1 MTNTAPA
8 VSNIFPACHSLV
20 DPQTWPELLRG
31 LPQEADLDRF
41 PGVVASL
48 AQALDLPAYLPELAQ
63 LEYAVHECG
72 IGSSGIPGQVAKK
85 TLNPSLRVLDLN
97 WSGLTR
103 ALGKDSQKAV
113 KIVPEREAVLAWF
126 DPHTNKTRAQPAD
139 DRLLVGLKIVS
150 EELAIGMAALE
161 YGVPVAQLHRAVD
174 QAVQKGLVLAPKSLL
189 RRHPE
194 RFCAK
199 EKHSE
204 RFLVSRVFTLQ
215 WHVTQACDLHC
226 RHCYDRTERTPL
238 SLDRAMLVLDE
249 LEAFCLERNVRA
261 KVTFTGGNPLL
272 YPDFDA
278 LYLEAVK
285 RGFPVS
291 ILGNPVSRERL
302 ERLLRIQC
310 PTLYQV
316 SLEGLR
322 EHNDHIRQPGY
333 YDRVMAFLPL
343 LQELGIPSQVMLTL
357 TRDNMDQVL
366 PLAEEL
372 RDMTDLFTFN
382 RLSAVGQGASL
393 RMPDPQAY
401 QAFLREYLESCP
413 GNPVL
418 GLKDNLINLIRDEN
432 EQKPF
437 GGCTGFGC
445 GAAFNFLTLLSDGE
459 VHACRKF
466 PSPLGNIFEHGL
478 SGCYDSEAGQVYRS
492 GSKGCK
498 GCKLLPACGGCQA
511 VVSSLGLDPAKDR
524 DPYCFRDFSNDS
536 TIEDT
541 SLR

>member
-1 MTNTAPA
+1 MTNTTSA
-8 VSNIFPACHSLV
+8 VSDIFSACRAFV
-20 DPQTWPELLRG
+20 DPRTWSELLYA
-31 LPQEADLDRF
+31 LPDADLDRF
-41 PGVVASL
+41 PGVVAS
-48 AQALDLPAYLPELAQ
+48 QASILNLPACLPELAL

-72 IGSSGIPGQVAKK
+72 LGSSQVPGQAARK
-85 TLNPSLRVLDLN
+85 TLNPSLRVLNLN

-103 ALGKDSQKAV
+103 ALGNDSPK
-113 KIVPEREAVLAWF
+113 KVPITPGREAVLVWL
-126 DPHTNKTRAQPAD
+126 DPRTNKTKVQPAD
-139 DRLLVGLKIVS
+139 DGILVGLKIVS
-150 EELAIGMAALE
+150 EDLAVGRAALE
-161 YGVPVAQLHRAVD
+161 YGVPVAKLHQAVD

-194 RFCAK
+194 RFCATGR
-199 EKHSE
+199 HLD

-215 WHVTQACDLHC
+215 WHITQACDLHC
-226 RHCYDRTERTPL
+226 RHCYDRTERVPL
-238 SLDRAMLVLDE
+238 SLDRAMFVLDE
-249 LEAFCLERNVRA
+249 LEAFCRERNVRA

-291 ILGNPVSRERL
+291 ILGNPASRERL

-322 EHNDHIRQPGY
+322 EHNDHIRQQGY
-333 YDRVMAFLPL
+333 YDRVMAFLL
-343 LQELGIPSQVMLTL
+343 LLRELGIPSQVMLTL

-372 RDMTDLFTFN
+372 RGKADLFTFN
-382 RLSAVGQGASL
+382 RLSAVGQGAGL
-393 RMPDPQAY
+393 RMPTPQAY
-401 QAFLREYLESCP
+401 QVFLRKFLEQCP
-413 GNPVL
+413 ENPVL
-418 GLKDNLINLIRDEN
+418 GLKDNLINIIRDEN
-432 EQKPF
+432 GKKPF

-466 PSPLGNIFEHGL
+466 PSPLGNIFEQGL
-478 SGCYDSEAGQVYRS
+478 SGCYDSEAGQGYRF
-492 GSKGCK
+492 GSEGCR
-498 GCKLLPACGGCQA
+498 GCKLLPVCGGCQA
-511 VVSSLGLDPAKDR
+511 VVSSLGLDPSKDR
-524 DPYCFRDFSNDS
+524 DPYCFMGCNSS
-536 TIEDT
+536 VH
-541 SLR
+541 SG